1 MSVKLEKL
9 KQTYESLDL
18 NNVCDNKTFWA
29 TVKPL
34 FSNKIKSAENIVLS
48 ENGKLIKGEEEVVNI
63 FNDFFVNI
71 VPNLDIRTQHEFFNK
86 THNSKD
92 PIANAISKYENHP
105 SIILIKRHTTVTEEK
120 IEKLVTNLYIRKAV
134 QSNDIP
140 TKLVKERGYLFSKYI
155 ARSIN
160 RCIAEGTFINA
171 FRKAKVRAIYKKNK
185 SNYRPISVLS
195 NVSKIYERCI
205 YEKIYSYFEK
215 TFLKHQC
222 SFL

>member
-1 MSVKLEKL
+1 M
-9 KQTYESLDL
+9 
-18 NNVCDNKTFWA
+18 
-29 TVKPL
+29 
-34 FSNKIKSAENIVLS
+34 LS
-48 ENGKLIKGEEEVVNI
+48 ENGKLIKGEEEVANI

-105 SIILIKRHTTVTEEK
+105 NIILIKRHTTVTEEK

-140 TKLVKERGYLFSKYI
+140 TKLIKERGYLFSKYI

-171 FRKAKVRAIYKKNK
+171 FRKAKVRAIYKKTSLITDPLVFFQMFPK
-185 SNYRPISVLS
+185 SMKDAYTRKYIPI
-195 NVSKIYERCI
+195 
-205 YEKIYSYFEK
+205 
-215 TFLKHQC
+215 LKKH
-222 SFL
+222 F

>member
-1 MSVKLEKL
+1 MK
-9 KQTYESLDL
+9 SLDL

-29 TVKPL
+29 TVKHL

-48 ENGKLIKGEEEVVNI
+48 ENGKLIKGEEEVTNI

-105 SIILIKRHTTVTEEK
+105 NIILIKRHTTVTEEK

-171 FRKAKVRAIYKKNK
+171 FRKAKVRAIYKKTSLITDPLVFFQMFPK
-185 SNYRPISVLS
+185 SMKDAYTRKYIPI
-195 NVSKIYERCI
+195 
-205 YEKIYSYFEK
+205 
-215 TFLKHQC
+215 LKKH
-222 SFL
+222 F

>member
-48 ENGKLIKGEEEVVNI
+48 ENGKLIKGGEEVVNI

-105 SIILIKRHTTVTEEK
+105 NIILIKRHTTVTEEK

-171 FRKAKVRAIYKKNK
+171 FRKAKVRAIYKKTSLITDPLVFFQMFPK
-185 SNYRPISVLS
+185 SMKDAYTRKYIPI
-195 NVSKIYERCI
+195 
-205 YEKIYSYFEK
+205 
-215 TFLKHQC
+215 LKKH
-222 SFL
+222 F